1 MGCGGT
7 ACCRICVFSDCSLW
21 ICSGGGSGKQG
32 WGGGGGRRK
41 KGKQGAWRGVRH
53 THLALQ
59 PAQLIAQA
67 VVHLHQL
74 LHFGL
79 GGGQGFLHLQVLLQR
94 DGAVRQVRGVH
105 ALCRE
110 RGSAPGAGGMGGGLG
125 GGEGAAAH
133 PCAVVAGRVA
143 QQLLVRVLVGG
154 DAVVVVLVVQ
164 VTLAP
169 QRIVEGI
176 CGAGG
181 GSAGAVWRSHPPLL
195 PPPAAPILTRGAE
208 RALPLLPA
216 LGFPQDIDEQSGKL
230 PGVEPGQLLPALG
243 WRGDKS
249 SEGGSKREKGGLSG
263 ALGSPGCGWRSTQ
276 G

>member
-110 RGSAPGAGGMGGGLG
+110 RGSAPGAGGVGGRSGWWGGGCG
-125 GGEGAAAH
+125 PPVRGCCGTRCAAAPG
-133 PCAVVAGRVA
+133 PCPRRRRRCRSRAGRP
-143 QQLLVRVLVGG
+143 GHS
-154 DAVVVVLVVQ
+154 
-164 VTLAP
+164 
-169 QRIVEGI
+169 
-176 CGAGG
+176 
-181 GSAGAVWRSHPPLL
+181 GSSANS
-195 PPPAAPILTRGAE
+195 RGHLWG
-208 RALPLLPA
+208 R
-216 LGFPQDIDEQSGKL
+216 
-230 PGVEPGQLLPALG
+230 
-243 WRGDKS
+243 
-249 SEGGSKREKGGLSG
+249 GGLSWG
-263 ALGSPGCGWRSTQ
+263 CVAFPPSPTPPPSCPHPHPWG
-276 G
+276 